1 MSSILEDVKK
11 GIGPSVTYSVF
22 DDELII
28 HINTVLFEL
37 NQLGVGPDKPFV
49 VQTGDEEWSD
59 FLDDNE
65 VEAAKTYVILQTKMY
80 FDPPT
85 SGILVNAINDQ
96 LKKLEWRLNVAV
108 DPKDDGDS
116 NE

>member
-22 DDELII
+22 DDELIM

-37 NQLGVGPDKPFV
+37 NQLGVGPEEPFV
-49 VQTGDEEWSD
+49 VESSDDEWESFLGDKT
-59 FLDDNE
+59 
-65 VEAAKTYVILQTKMY
+65 VEAAKTYVILKCRMY

-85 SGILVNAINDQ
+85 SGVLVNAINEQ
-96 LKKLEWRLNVAV
+96 LKELTWRLNVAV
-108 DPKDDGDS
+108 DPKDV
-116 NE
+116 

>member
-22 DDELII
+22 DDELIM
-28 HINTVLFEL
+28 HINSVLFEL
-37 NQLGVGPDKPFV
+37 NQLGIGSEDPFV
-49 VQTGDEEWSD
+49 VESADDEWDS
-59 FLDDNE
+59 FLENNN
-65 VEAAKTYVILQTKMY
+65 VEAVKTFVILKCKMY

-85 SGILVNAINDQ
+85 SGVLVNAINEQ
-96 LKKLEWRLNVAV
+96 LKELTWRLNVAV
-108 DPKDDGDS
+108 DPGET